1 MIVIG
6 LLMSLLAT
14 LGSGI
19 SVEEDQMMV
28 EARHVHDMDHH
39 NKHPDSPM
47 MAVLTKNFVKH
58 PYRYMR
64 DPMASIPMTR
74 QMIVPYMRPTMKE
87 FIPFM
92 QPTMKRYNMKVP
104 FLEYN
109 PYHHNL
115 EPTYQDMGYML
126 GEQFFKEQAPGRNA
140 EDWDAVNFRG
150 DEEHEDQEQIPY
162 KVIQRYESYEKRKI
176 PSALYACVQET
187 VDTAADPLGGIELT
201 SHNEYIKT
209 LRADRYQ
216 KLPSTRM
223 FNHLFKYIN
232 GDNERE
238 EKMDMTR
245 PVTILH
251 HAERRNYLGDVEI
264 QEECFYLPALYQE
277 NHDHGPSPRHLSLVA
292 PKPLNNSKVFLH
304 KRPEMDIYART
315 FEGFP
320 VTEEDWKVEKE
331 QLERDL
337 GTKHHHDNEF
347 FTACYQSPW
356 KMTDR
361 RNEVW
366 IQSIEP
372 GHPVISA
379 ITVEDPDEDYDEDAS
394 FGQNPLDA
402 KKAQVKSQQK
412 VVKKKIES

>member
-19 SVEEDQMMV
+19 SVEEDQIMV

-126 GEQFFKEQAPGRNA
+126 GEQFFKEQALGHDA
-140 EDWDAVNFRG
+140 EGWDAVNFEG
-150 DEEHEDQEQIPY
+150 GEEHEDQEHIPY
-162 KVIQRYESYEKRKI
+162 EVTEIYESYEKRSI
-176 PSALYACVQET
+176 PSALYACVQLKD
-187 VDTAADPLGGIELT
+187 VDTPAVPLARIKLN
-201 SHNEYIKT
+201 SHTEYVET
-209 LRADRYQ
+209 LRSDRYQ

-232 GDNERE
+232 GQNERE
-238 EKMDMTR
+238 EKINMTR
-245 PVTILH
+245 P
-251 HAERRNYLGDVEI
+251 
-264 QEECFYLPALYQE
+264 
-277 NHDHGPSPRHLSLVA
+277 
-292 PKPLNNSKVFLH
+292 
-304 KRPEMDIYART
+304 EMNIYART
-315 FEGFP
+315 FGGFP
-320 VTEEDWKVEKE
+320 VTEEDWNVEKE
-331 QLERDL
+331 KLEKDL
-337 GTKHHHDNEF
+337 GAKHHHDNEF

-366 IQSIEP
+366 VQSIEP
-372 GHPVISA
+372 GYSVIAA
-379 ITVEDPDEDYDEDAS
+379 ITVEEGNPELFDENES
-394 FGQNPLDA
+394 FGKNPIDSKKALVKRLRAVVSLAGKTVVNPL
-402 KKAQVKSQQK
+402 VG
-412 VVKKKIES
+412 